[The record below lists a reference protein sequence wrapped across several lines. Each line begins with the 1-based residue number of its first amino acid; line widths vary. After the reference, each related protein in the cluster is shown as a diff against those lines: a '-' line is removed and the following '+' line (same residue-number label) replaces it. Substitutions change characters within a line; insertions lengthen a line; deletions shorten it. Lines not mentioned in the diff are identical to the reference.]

1 MTISYSLFS
10 AEKHKMHEPHKRLY
24 GLGNSRNQL
33 RYVFKDLFLNILFR
47 IGIISSDLF
56 I

>member
-10 AEKHKMHEPHKRLY
+10 AEKHKMHEPHKRLC

-33 RYVFKDLFLNILFR
+33 CYVFKDLFLNILFR